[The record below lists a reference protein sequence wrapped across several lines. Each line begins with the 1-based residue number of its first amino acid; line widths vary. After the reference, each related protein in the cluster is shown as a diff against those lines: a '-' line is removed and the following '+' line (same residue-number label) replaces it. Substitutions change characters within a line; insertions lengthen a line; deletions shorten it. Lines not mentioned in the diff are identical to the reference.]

1 MDSSFDRSGDS
12 LPMAP
17 ATAEDFRA
25 WKRWAAACAEQRRWP
40 ETGRPITWRAMLA
53 NWANESVDPEAAA
66 AISYQLLLKAHEA
79 PPYAVRAAQQL
90 LAHSVATG
98 ATSADV
104 LFLTAAFAWPLRDLL
119 PADSATAWAHL
130 VRAAWQTDAATL
142 VKLCTAIEATSA
154 QVPARRLV
162 DLAAERLDDGQRT
175 SARELLEAMV
185 LVQCGCKRIDQ
196 LSLDALSRKPALK
209 DIDLAV
215 VRLARL
221 YVEDGD
227 DGGHARDV
235 LHRAAAIEGPT
246 ARFQA
251 TIEQRVWDRSFAEVY
266 AWAKDRQPR
275 EIEAEIKR
283 IKPTQPHHARRLA
296 EAILVGRYSAPR
308 VRSPVLKV
316 HDAIRSF
323 EKASDKDILEHHSSR
338 CAAEHLAVLLV
349 ETNQSTEHGRQFVTR
364 ILGSVGFVGKGAS
377 LNAVRDDLERF
388 VNHSDPYHLL
398 RAQER
403 EIENA
408 GGALGDEEKRVG
420 NIVNEWFSRQSGAS
434 RPTLDRVISAV
445 TSPIS
450 DATSMISDLVPGI
463 EGACH
468 AAFRV
473 MVARGP
479 SLCGDLDLLRAE
491 GAALADGGISRALL
505 DRARAATRMEQ
516 LIASG
521 ASGTAGLLPPGMSL
535 AASAADLGVT
545 LLATYRALAR
555 IGALFGLD
563 VATDDGFRFVADSF
577 ALGCSSSDKEGI
589 AAYLSRDKQ
598 PVLTELVLGGV
609 AYGGAAVMNYLWTA
623 RGNHQRLAEQ
633 VIANLARICGIGLSQ
648 GALAKLVPIGGAVVA
663 AASTY
668 AFMESI
674 IDAAIHLAAREAL
687 LRKLGSTS
695 TD

>member
-1 MDSSFDRSGDS
+1 MDASFDRSGDS
-12 LPMAP
+12 LPVAP

-25 WKRWAAACAEQRRWP
+25 WKRWAAACTEQRRWP
-40 ETGRPITWRAMLA
+40 ETGQPITWRAMLA
-53 NWANESVDPEAAA
+53 SWANESVDPEAAA

-90 LAHSVATG
+90 LAHSVTAG

-104 LFLTAAFAWPLRDLL
+104 LFLAAAFAWPLRDLL
-119 PADSATAWAHL
+119 PVDSATAWAHL
-130 VRAAWQTDAATL
+130 VGAAWQTDAATL
-142 VKLCTAIEATSA
+142 VKLCVAIEATSA
-154 QVPARRLV
+154 QVPARRIV
-162 DLAAERLDDGQRT
+162 DLATERLEAGQRT

-185 LVQCGCKRIDQ
+185 LAQCGCKRIDQ
-196 LSLDALSRKPALK
+196 LSLEALSRKPVLK

-221 YVEDGD
+221 YIEDGD
-227 DGGHARDV
+227 ASGHARDV

-246 ARFQA
+246 ASFQA

-283 IKPTQPHHARRLA
+283 IKPAQPHHARRLA
-296 EAILVGRYSAPR
+296 EAILVRRYSGSL

-316 HDAIRSF
+316 QDAIRSF
-323 EKASDKDILEHHSSR
+323 NEASDKDILEHHSSR
-338 CAAEHLAVLLV
+338 CAAEHLAAVLV
-349 ETNQSTEHGRQFVTR
+349 ETNHSTEHGRQFVLR

-377 LNAVRDDLERF
+377 LNAARDDLERY
-388 VNHSDPYHLL
+388 VNHNDPYHLL
-398 RAQER
+398 RAQEH

-408 GGALGDEEKRVG
+408 GGALRDEEKHVG
-420 NIVNEWFSRQSGAS
+420 NVVNEWFSRQSSAS
-434 RPTLDRVISAV
+434 RSTLDRVISAV

-450 DATSMISDLVPGI
+450 DATSMIADLVPGI
-463 EGACH
+463 EEACH

-479 SLCGDLDLLRAE
+479 SLCGDLDELRAE
-491 GAALADGGISRALL
+491 GAALAGGGISRALL
-505 DRARAATRMEQ
+505 DRARAATRREQ

-521 ASGTAGLLPPGMSL
+521 ASGAAGLLPPGMSL
-535 AASAADLGVT
+535 AASASDLGVT

-563 VATDDGFRFVADSF
+563 VGADDGFRFIADSF

-589 AAYLSRDKQ
+589 AAYLSRGKQ
-598 PVLTELVLGGV
+598 QMLNKLVLGGV
-609 AYGGAAVMNYLWTA
+609 PYGGATVMSYLWTA
-623 RGNHQRLAEQ
+623 QGSHQRVAEQ
-633 VIANLARICGIGLSQ
+633 AIANLARICGIGLSQ